1 MQSDNAS
8 PTTQSGWQQW
18 LSRSSCLLLGAGL
31 AATGGYFAWNPQSPL
46 NQQAY
51 AQPSVTAPEPPAVAQ
66 AIPGLSATGDNFI
79 SRVVD
84 TAGPAVVRINASRT
98 VQQAVPEVFNDP
110 LFRRF
115 FGSEVPMQPSE
126 RVQRGVGSGFILD
139 NQGHVLTNAHVV
151 DGADQVQV
159 TLKDG
164 RSLEGQVLGS
174 DPVTDIAVIRVEDA
188 NLPTVQLGDSEQIR
202 PGQWAIA
209 IGNPL
214 GLDNTVT
221 AGIISATG
229 RSSGDVG
236 IADKRVDFI
245 QTDTAINPG
254 NSGGPLLDE
263 QGRVIGI
270 NTAIIQGA
278 QGIGFAVPIN
288 TAKEIADQLI
298 ATGKV
303 EHAYL
308 GIEMVTLTP
317 ETKAEINANP
327 NAGLRVEEETGILIV
342 NVIPNSPAASAG
354 LRAGDVIRAVNRQAV
369 ADSEAVQR
377 QVSAVQVGDDLRL
390 DIRRSGRDLTITAQP
405 GALPVNP
412 TR

>member
-1 MQSDNAS
+1 MQLDNS
-8 PTTQSGWQQW
+8 SQTVQSGWQQW
-18 LSRSSCLLLGAGL
+18 LSRSSCVLLGAGL
-31 AATGGYFAWNPQSPL
+31 AATGGYFAWSPQSPL
-46 NQQAY
+46 NQQAV
-51 AQPSVTAPEPPAVAQ
+51 AQTAITSTESAAVAQ
-66 AIPGLSATGDNFI
+66 AIPGVSSSGGNFV
-79 SRVVD
+79 SQVVD
-84 TAGPAVVRINASRT
+84 AAGPAVVRINASRT
-98 VQQAVPEVFNDP
+98 VRQEVPEAFNDP
-110 LFRRF
+110 FLRRF
-115 FGSEVPMQPSE
+115 FGDQIPMQPSE
-126 RVQRGVGSGFILD
+126 RIQRGVGSGFILD

-151 DGADQVQV
+151 DGADKVQV

-164 RSLEGQVLGS
+164 RSLAGEVLGS
-174 DPVTDIAVIRVEDA
+174 DPVTDIAVIRVEGAD
-188 NLPTVQLGDSEQIR
+188 LPTVQLADSDQIR

-236 IADKRVDFI
+236 ISDKRVDFI

-263 QGRVIGI
+263 QGQVIGV

-298 ATGKV
+298 ANSKV
-303 EHAYL
+303 EHPYL
-308 GIEMVTLTP
+308 GIQMVTLNP

-327 NAGLRVEEETGILIV
+327 NVGFSVDEETGILIV
-342 NVIPNSPAASAG
+342 SVVPDSPAARAG
-354 LRAGDVIRAVNRQAV
+354 LRAGDVIRRVNGEEVISDLHGRYLLLN
-369 ADSEAVQR
+369 SL
-377 QVSAVQVGDDLRL
+377 GIDD
-390 DIRRSGRDLTITAQP
+390 P
-405 GALPVNP
+405 F
-412 TR
+412 